1 MKYLLIFIILFATS
15 CSSHHEILGT
25 TYGYDSDKY
34 GLSIIRDIKVSDLEI
49 REVKMKHSQCVSGY
63 SHHIELNGPIGPDSS
78 SIIQMIL
85 KNINK
90 NNKCVDKN
98 GKRVVTSVY
107 MNSDGGLLIDGIKLG
122 NIFRDA
128 GTSTQIIGN
137 QTCSSACAF
146 AFVGGTYRKMDDNA
160 KLMFHAPYNLG
171 TYSGIQCS
179 SKYQMQDLKTY
190 FKRMLGSS
198 TGNLLFDRTMSYCSR
213 SNGWIINKDAAN
225 IYNILK

>member
-15 CSSHHEILGT
+15 CTSHHEILGT

-34 GLSIIRDIKVSDLEI
+34 DLSIIRDIKVSDLQI
-49 REVKMKHSQCVSGY
+49 REVKMKDSQCLSGY

-78 SIIQMIL
+78 SIIKMIL

-90 NNKCVDKN
+90 NHKCV
-98 GKRVVTSVY
+98 GKDDRKVVTSIF
-107 MNSDGGLLIDGIKLG
+107 MNSGGGLLIDGLKLG

-128 GTSTQIIGN
+128 GTQTQITGN

-179 SKYQMQDLKTY
+179 SKSQMQDLKTY